1 MTFGKFTRIAD
12 AVNLVLRHG
21 IDLIDRESKISAA
34 ISLVGGHLPE
44 FSRVELK
51 SALRQISAINQDTN
65 LRPIQPPNGGTP
77 PPGGKFPHEQEFR
90 RFLKETRIMG
100 EPTIDSYVSFI
111 NGASNDL
118 GENVPRILLASTG
131 APGEIV
137 TRLANRL
144 LGKGCKSNT
153 VNNRKVAIRAYLKMV
168 AKYGL
173 RARPFADNHQNSDEK
188 TSARIT
194 KTEARR
200 RALGCGISLT
210 DMRFANIVGSP
221 SLLVWFLDIPVE
233 NTQREGNI
241 TLLLYDN
248 RDKKDKLHCLQ
259 VPTSHF
265 HKNRSGLI
273 EQMAQGR
280 RKFRIR
286 LSADKND
293 RHKKFCDTWGK
304 GRISFAQFHR
314 GEC

>member
-1 MTFGKFTRIAD
+1 MKK
-12 AVNLVLRHG
+12 H
-21 IDLIDRESKISAA
+21 
-34 ISLVGGHLPE
+34 
-44 FSRVELK
+44 
-51 SALRQISAINQDTN
+51 RQ
-65 LRPIQPPNGGTP
+65 G
-77 PPGGKFPHEQEFR
+77 
-90 RFLKETRIMG
+90 
-100 EPTIDSYVSFI
+100 
-111 NGASNDL
+111 
-118 GENVPRILLASTG
+118 
-131 APGEIV
+131 
-137 TRLANRL
+137 
-144 LGKGCKSNT
+144 
-153 VNNRKVAIRAYLKMV
+153 
-168 AKYGL
+168 
-173 RARPFADNHQNSDEK
+173 
-188 TSARIT
+188 IT

-210 DMRFANIVGSP
+210 DMRFAKHSREPIFIRCG
-221 SLLVWFLDIPVE
+221 FLTFLSR

-248 RDKKDKLHCLQ
+248 RDKKDKLPCLQ

>member
-173 RARPFADNHQNSDEK
+173 RAHPLDKSENSDGQK
-188 TSARIT
+188 SGRIS

-200 RALGCGISLT
+200 RAQQCGIAVTS
-210 DMRFANIVGSP
+210 DMRFANITGSP
-221 SLLVWFLDIPVE
+221 RSLVWFLDIPSE
-233 NTQREGNI
+233 NLQREGDI

-248 RDKKDKLHCLQ
+248 RNSKLHCLQ

-265 HKNRSGLI
+265 HENHHGLI

-280 RKFRIR
+280 LKFRIR
-286 LSADKND
+286 LSASKND
-293 RHKKFCDTWGK
+293 RFCDIMGK
-304 GRISFAQFHR
+304 GKVSFAQFHH
-314 GEC
+314 GKC